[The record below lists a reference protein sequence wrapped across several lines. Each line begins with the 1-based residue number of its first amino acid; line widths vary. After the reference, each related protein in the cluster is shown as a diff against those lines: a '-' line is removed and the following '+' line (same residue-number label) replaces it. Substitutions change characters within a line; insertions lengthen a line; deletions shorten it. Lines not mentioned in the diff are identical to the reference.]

1 MSLAWRWMGR
11 PALAV
16 ACWIV
21 AAVALCA
28 SNIAIAQGIGPGHEA
43 EIESLVAPYT
53 SGSALT
59 YAAKL
64 DGISIGA
71 QHVDFVVSGPLGQAT
86 LRARL
91 RPQPSTGQ
99 TGAPSWTFE
108 RLPEPVTPALA
119 AALDVVQARISQA
132 DQGQWR
138 QKLLG
143 VAAAPPAQVS
153 VQARQP
159 VEFAR
164 WRLVEAAAM
173 WALVIG
179 LLGWLAWTAVR
190 NRQRANWG
198 GTLAWTAAVCAL
210 MLLPFAQR
218 HLLPQAILHCNNH
231 GIEDARLLTSANPL
245 HHATLVARYGPAWF
259 APHWALTQL
268 LGGTDQAMAVA
279 ATLAGFAAAVVGFV
293 AGWLWS
299 GVRGGLAM
307 LLLLA
312 VMPLAVRVANSE
324 SSFVFGQLA
333 VGLVILAVALIRSPS
348 SADHVPKLSESS
360 RQWPRIGWV
369 LLGPSLWLVATGH
382 SFGPGLAGALVIFF
396 GPELLGS
403 VTAGRRWLPT
413 LAAAALAPL
422 AFLPLVLGADPNNR
436 ARIAA
441 ATWQEATPFKPL
453 LHVLWWQPPW
463 TTSVLV
469 VAILVGVLAP
479 SFANDSR
486 NSRIVN
492 GSMRLVGVWLLI
504 GVTVFVGGSQSVALR
519 YQALLAPV
527 AALLAMV
534 GVQWLRELA
543 SARPAWLRRVI
554 DITPIAVMV
563 QVFSPAFDWKDVES
577 ASYASIVDHA
587 DAIPDGAWVVLPR
600 REQSAGV
607 EVVIDFPEF
616 LGKRRGRTWHLIHAD
631 ELDRLRAEDRG
642 PRQGDPVF
650 GWRGP
655 HCQAFARVVG
665 TPPQHDDGTGVLVQ
679 QRCADLLRTFAGP
692 VVFSGS
698 MPAPV
703 DQAGELPKEFHQFLP
718 GEIRWR
724 LVAAR

>member
-1 MSLAWRWMGR
+1 MSPILKG
-11 PALAV
+11 L

-21 AAVALCA
+21 AAVAFGA
-28 SNIAIAQGIGPGHEA
+28 SNSAIAQAIGPGHEA

-91 RPQPSTGQ
+91 RPQSTTEQVAG
-99 TGAPSWTFE
+99 PSWTFE
-108 RLPEPVTPALA
+108 RLLEPMPPALA
-119 AALDVVQARISQA
+119 AALDVVQAQIIQA

-143 VAAAPPAQVS
+143 VAAAPPAQVG

-173 WALVIG
+173 WALVIA
-179 LLGWLAWTAVR
+179 LLGWLARTAVS
-190 NRQRANWG
+190 NRQGRTWG
-198 GTLAWTAAVCAL
+198 GTVAWTMAVCAL
-210 MLLPFAQR
+210 LLLPFAQR
-218 HLLPQAILHCNNH
+218 HLLPQAMLHCNNH

-245 HHATLVARYGPAWF
+245 HHATLLARYGPAWF
-259 APHWALTQL
+259 APHWALTQV
-268 LGGTDQAMAVA
+268 LGGTDQAMALA
-279 ATLAGFAAAVVGFV
+279 ATLAGCAAAVVGFV

-324 SSFVFGQLA
+324 SSFAFGQLA
-333 VGLVILAVALIRSPS
+333 VALAILSVAMIRVPATTEHQPAPKDRRSSLPGL
-348 SADHVPKLSESS
+348 
-360 RQWPRIGWV
+360 GWG
-369 LLGPSLWLVATGH
+369 LLGPSLWLVGTGH

-396 GPELLGS
+396 APELLGPPS
-403 VTAGRRWLPT
+403 AGRRWWPT
-413 LAAAALAPL
+413 LAAASVAPL
-422 AFLPLVLGADPNNR
+422 AFLPLVLSGDPNNR

-441 ATWQEATPFKPL
+441 ATWQEASPFKPL
-453 LHVLWWQPPW
+453 LHVLWWQPAW
-463 TTSVLV
+463 TTPVLV

-479 SFANDSR
+479 TFGSESR
-486 NSRIVN
+486 NSRIFN
-492 GSMRLVGVWLLI
+492 GIMRLLGAWLLI
-504 GVTVFVGGSQSVALR
+504 GVTLFVGGSHSVALR
-519 YQALLAPV
+519 YQGLLAPV

-534 GVQWLRELA
+534 GVQWLRCVTVV
-543 SARPAWLRRVI
+543 RPRWLRESI
-554 DITPIAVMV
+554 DVTPLAVV
-563 QVFSPAFDWKDVES
+563 VGLFSPASDWQDVET
-577 ASYASIVDHA
+577 ASYASIADHL
-587 DAIPDGAWVVLPR
+587 DAIPDGSWIVLPR
-600 REQSAGV
+600 REQTAGV

-616 LGKRRGRTWHLIHAD
+616 LGKRQGRTWHRIHID
-631 ELDRLRAEDRG
+631 ELERLRAEGRG
-642 PRQGDPVF
+642 PQAGDPVF

-665 TPPQHDDGTGVLVQ
+665 TPPQHDDGTGVLVH
-679 QRCADLLRTFAGP
+679 QRCVDLLRAFSGP
-692 VVFSGS
+692 VVVAGW

-703 DQAGELPKEFHQFLP
+703 DQASELPKEFHQFLP
-718 GEIRWR
+718 GEIHWR